1 VTENKPQTPWKLT
14 RWSGPA
20 AMLGGA
26 LWVVKGGVI
35 MLGAPDPDLLIPA
48 ELFFA
53 LGLLGLH
60 APLAGRGGGPAKI
73 GGLLA
78 YFALAPSAVNAPYSM
93 FFAEDGPRTPFPFN
107 VTYFAASV
115 AIFVGLVLLG
125 LAVWRTGLL
134 PPRWRVLPLALGL
147 SGLLPVWALALVH
160 LELPVVLLGLGWM
173 LLGYATVK
181 KIQPGEPRR

>member
-1 VTENKPQTPWKLT
+1 VTVSKPQTSSNLI
-14 RWSGPA
+14 RWGGLA

-26 LWVVKGGVI
+26 LWAVKGGVI

-60 APLAGRGGGPAKI
+60 ARLAGRGGGPTKI

-78 YFALAPSAVNAPYSM
+78 YVALALSAINAPYSL
-93 FFAEDGPRTPFPFN
+93 FFAEDGPQTPFPFN

-147 SGLLPVWALALVH
+147 SALLPVWALALVH

-173 LLGYATVK
+173 LLGYAAVK
-181 KIQPGEPRR
+181 KIQPGQPRW